1 MDCDSALMAYL
12 PVEKEDIKAFDF
24 TLAVA
29 PVKIRVPGCFAEESL
44 LCARRRGSV
53 CWEKRKAPLL
63 LNC

>member
-44 LCARRRGSV
+44 L
-53 CWEKRKAPLL
+53 
-63 LNC
+63 